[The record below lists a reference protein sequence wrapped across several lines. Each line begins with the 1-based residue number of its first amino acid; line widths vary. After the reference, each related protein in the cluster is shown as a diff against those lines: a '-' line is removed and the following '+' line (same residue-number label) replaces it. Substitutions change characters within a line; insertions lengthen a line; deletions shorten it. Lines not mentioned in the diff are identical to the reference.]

1 MRIQLM
7 SDLHLEVH
15 PHFRPEPA
23 PGADLLV
30 LAGDIGAYQA
40 RNQVQDADF
49 GLSLFADWPVPV
61 VYVPGN
67 HEYDALDFDEAHQRL
82 RASCAKFGF
91 HWLERE
97 VLVLLASGMTNKEI
111 AHQLTITPNT
121 VKRHLKSLF
130 TKLDVNTRSAASAKA
145 ISMGVQE

>member
-49 GLSLFADWPVPV
+49 GLSLFAHWPVPV

-67 HEYDALDFDEAHQRL
+67 HEYDAMDFDAAHQRL
-82 RASCAKFGF
+82 RASCDKFGF

-97 VLVLLASGMTNKEI
+97 VLVLQLSLYTHLTLPTNRE
-111 AHQLTITPNT
+111 
-121 VKRHLKSLF
+121 V
-130 TKLDVNTRSAASAKA
+130 
-145 ISMGVQE
+145 

>member
-91 HWLERE
+91 H
-97 VLVLLASGMTNKEI
+97 
-111 AHQLTITPNT
+111 
-121 VKRHLKSLF
+121 
-130 TKLDVNTRSAASAKA
+130 
-145 ISMGVQE
+145 